1 MKKII
6 LYFILFI
13 YCGVNAQW
21 VNQYNSPGTDFYDL
35 EFINNKTGWVCG
47 TGGTIM
53 KTTNAGVNWV
63 QQVTNVPDK
72 PLLGIHAVNENVLF
86 CVGYFQTMLKTTNGG
101 NNWIILEN
109 GPSGMGNSYT
119 ATFFINEQTGWAG
132 GFIGGFIKKTTN
144 GGLNFFN
151 QELNLVTYDLYF
163 KDSLNGIGCS
173 GAATIAR
180 TSNGGENWQIDE
192 YFSLSHG
199 SGNFESMSFIND
211 LTGYIVAR
219 NRLVYKT
226 TNFGVNWDS
235 ISYVYNSI
243 EPFCVKFINDSVGY
257 CAGSSGEV
265 FKSKD
270 RGLTWIRQTN
280 QIGGFIDDIN
290 GFGDSLWVC
299 ASLGKI
305 GFTANGGVFIQNI
318 SSEIPSSYN
327 LYQNYPNPFNGQT
340 NIEFEIRNKDVYSFS
355 VFDIMGREVYS
366 EKKYLI
372 EGKYKINLKLDNFST
387 GIYFYKLSSA
397 KVTLT
402 KKMTMIK

>member
-6 LYFILFI
+6 LIILIILI
-13 YCGVNAQW
+13 YSNGFSQW
-21 VNQYNSPGTDFYDL
+21 INQYNSPGTDFYDL

-47 TGGTIM
+47 QGGTIL
-53 KTTNAGVNWV
+53 KTTNAGTNWV
-63 QQVTNVPDK
+63 AQTTGVSDK
-72 PLLGIHAVNENVLF
+72 PLFGIHAVSENILY
-86 CVGYFQTMLKTTNGG
+86 CVGSFSTILKTTNGG
-101 NNWIILEN
+101 NNWISLD
-109 GPSGMGNSYT
+109 GMSNSYK
-119 ATFFINEQTGWAG
+119 AVFFINEMTGWISANQA
-132 GFIGGFIKKTTN
+132 IMKKTTN
-144 GGLNFFN
+144 GGQSFIN
-151 QELNLVTYDLYF
+151 QTLNLTPQDLYF

-173 GAATIAR
+173 EVATIAR
-180 TSNGGENWQIDE
+180 TTNGGVEWFIDQIN
-192 YFSLSHG
+192 SVAHG
-199 SGNFESMSFIND
+199 NGDFESMSFIND

-226 TNFGVNWDS
+226 TNFGASWDS

-257 CAGSSGEV
+257 CAGSGGEI

-280 QIGGFIDDIN
+280 QIGGFIDDIG

-299 ASLGKI
+299 ASIGKI
-305 GFTANGGVFIQNI
+305 AFTYNGGVHIENI
-318 SSEIPSSYN
+318 SNEVPSSFN
-327 LYQNYPNPFNGQT
+327 LHQNYPNPFNGQT
-340 NIEFEIRNKDVYSFS
+340 NIEFEIKNKDEYNFS

-372 EGKYKINLKLDNFST
+372 EGKYRVNLELDNFST
-387 GIYFYKLSSA
+387 GIYYYKLSSA

-402 KKMTMIK
+402 KKMSMIK